1 MKKHVPAVLFL
12 LAAALLWWLSLAPRR
27 HQVPVPEGT
36 KPRVVASGYVPYTL
50 ARQLAGEYADV
61 SMLLPANA
69 EPHSFE
75 PTPGAL
81 VTVKN
86 ADIFAYVSDTIEPW
100 AKDVLS
106 AAGKNTAVVQAAQY
120 TAPSDDPHVW
130 MDFQNVKKIARAL
143 TAALQQK
150 DPAHA
155 AAYAANLQAFE
166 QETDA
171 LDESFQKGLAHC
183 QSREVVH
190 VGHLA
195 FRNLTDRYHL
205 SLSALAGSSH
215 DGENSVRQL
224 AELVKFIKRNHIRA
238 IFTEETLSP
247 RLSAA
252 VAGETGAEVLP
263 LYTVEHVSK
272 QDFDRGVTYGELMRR
287 NLESLRRGL
296 ACQA

>member
-1 MKKHVPAVLFL
+1 MKKIFFIIIVLIVPGL
-12 LAAALLWWLSLAPRR
+12 LYRGISRPKIQTDGRLS
-27 HQVPVPEGT
+27 
-36 KPRVVASGYVPYTL
+36 VVVSGYVPYTL
-50 ARQLAGEYADV
+50 AKQIGGDKISL

-75 PTPGAL
+75 PAPGDMVA
-81 VTVKN
+81 VRR
-86 ADIFAYVSDTIEPW
+86 ADVFAYVSPRIEPW

-106 AAGKNTAVVQAAQY
+106 AAGPDTLAVEAASAV
-120 TAPSDDPHVW
+120 TPSDDPHIW
-130 MDFQNVKKIARAL
+130 MDFQNAGKIASAL
-143 TAALQQK
+143 ADAFARK
-150 DPAHA
+150 DPENAS
-155 AAYAANLQAFE
+155 YYRENLAAFE
-166 QETDA
+166 QELSA
-171 LDESFQKGLAHC
+171 LDAQFRRALNNC

-195 FRNLTDRYHL
+195 FKNLTKNYNL

-215 DGENSVRQL
+215 DGEHSARKL
-224 AELVKFIKRNHIRA
+224 AELVKFIRQKNVKT

-252 VAGETGAEVLP
+252 VAEETGAQILP

-272 QDFDRGVTYGELMRR
+272 DDFAQGVTYGELMRR
-287 NLESLRRGL
+287 NLESLQRGL